1 MPGSAELNHRPAKL
15 YNLDVIISVGY
26 RVKSKR
32 GIAFRKWADS
42 VLMDYIIKGYA
53 VNTTHINQ
61 PNKVIRIMKRAQNDL
76 DTQQVLSVI
85 KRYNRHWICWMAL
98 SPFDTPTRNGDTL
111 PLNGARIAVSCYQP
125 SGLYCH
131 RQGKRELWFHI
142 LNYGKLRA
150 PISIRRTP

>member
-1 MPGSAELNHRPAKL
+1 MSHLSYLVLSAAPCVESTSGQIMPGSAELNHRPAKL

-61 PNKVIRIMKRAQNDL
+61 PNKVIRIMKRAQNDS

-98 SPFDTPTRNGDTL
+98 SPFDTPTRNDDTL
-111 PLNGARIAVSCYQP
+111 PLNGEHTAVSCYQP
-125 SGLYCH
+125 CGLYRH
-131 RQGKRELWFHI
+131 R
-142 LNYGKLRA
+142 
-150 PISIRRTP
+150 

>member
-1 MPGSAELNHRPAKL
+1 M
-15 YNLDVIISVGY
+15 
-26 RVKSKR
+26 
-32 GIAFRKWADS
+32 
-42 VLMDYIIKGYA
+42 
-53 VNTTHINQ
+53 NTTHINQ

-111 PLNGARIAVSCYQP
+111 PLYGARTAISCYQP

-142 LNYGKLRA
+142 LNYRKLRT
-150 PISIRRTP
+150 PIWKDMPYRTSIIFVNKASIFL